1 MVIHITMFWCEC
13 VQVAEFKIWISTF
26 FVTYG
31 ANVSPK
37 LNSKF
42 DLWHVVPK
50 IELKIWILT
59 CCPQIWIQN
68 LNFDMLSPK
77 LNSKSEFWQCCPQ
90 EAPRRYPE
98 GTRGSIWEASGP
110 VGASG
115 SIWELLEASDLIFAV
130 KLKEKYKSSINMS
143 ILLCV
148 LEVWFHICCKNEGKT
163 LPGSVDG
170 APLLPRPLIQHRENP
185 YR

>member
-1 MVIHITMFWCEC
+1 MFWYLILPCFGNSYYHVLVRVC
-13 VQVAEFKIWISTF
+13 PGCWIQ
-26 FVTYG
+26 
-31 ANVSPK
+31 N
-37 LNSKF
+37 LNSDF
-42 DLWHVVPK
+42 CSLNMERMCPRN
-50 IELKIWILT
+50 WIT
-59 CCPQIWIQN
+59 N

-77 LNSKSEFWQCCPQ
+77 LNYKSEFWHVVPKIEFKIWILTCCPQ

-110 VGASG
+110 LEASG

-130 KLKEKYKSSINMS
+130 KLQEKCKSSIKML
-143 ILLCV
+143 ILWCV
-148 LEVWFHICCKNEGKT
+148 LAVWFHICCKNGGKT